1 MPHVVLAA
9 SMSRSFLY
17 SHRNSVLKKISYMYL
32 GPALKAY
39 YPNGQHEK
47 YVVASQSF
55 RTAAAVHTA
64 HTARA
69 AKARL
74 AYGTRY
80 EPIKK

>member
-1 MPHVVLAA
+1 
-9 SMSRSFLY
+9 
-17 SHRNSVLKKISYMYL
+17 MYL
-32 GPALKAY
+32 GPELRQTTPTDNMK
-39 YPNGQHEK
+39 K